1 MKTTEK
7 TTALKIYQQAVQ
19 LTIISLCL
27 VAVIPITAQS
37 NKKWKFVHSKVY
49 PRINRISLMAEYLD
63 NDNDTTTIES
73 VNFSDYDTSGWGT
86 IHSRVENLT
95 DYTFKIIGDDG
106 VSWGKLEYSKINL
119 IDYTDICMNEIVE
132 DLRSFALSPK
142 NKAFEIK
149 QVKGTL
155 IPDRKGGVKSL
166 FDFQTQDLSWMTQ
179 ATKYPHDYGKNIYDI
194 EITTNVSKYYLS
206 CYSSDEN
213 NDTFETIV
221 ITRPKGFI
229 AKLDGLTQVDLT
241 FVTDDDSRDE
251 KVSLGKIDISW
262 PEVGQFSIFDNQ
274 LFNEIY
280 SLALDKKNNGAI
292 SLNVIECDK
301 SVTSGGII
309 LKASEPILKKIQ

>member
-37 NKKWKFVHSKVY
+37 NKKWKFVHGKNY
-49 PRINRISLMAEYLD
+49 PRISRLPLRAWYLD

-73 VNFSDYDTSGWGT
+73 VNFSDCDINGWGT
-86 IHSRVENLT
+86 INNCVENLT

-119 IDYTDICMNEIVE
+119 TEYKDICINEIVE

-155 IPDRKGGVKSL
+155 IPDRKVGVKSL

-241 FVTDDDSRDE
+241 FVTTYSRDE

-309 LKASEPILKKIQ
+309 HKASEPILKKIQ